1 MMTKQDVTRIQNET
15 VSRLRQEIERRERG
29 LLIVKTAAPGPEPEP
44 EPGEYARRMRS
55 KRVLAKV
62 E

>member
-29 LLIVKTAAPGPEPEP
+29 LLIVETAAPGPEP